1 MNDGSEINDSSDVH
15 YVHTSLSNL
24 HSHRTTLHWPTDQT
38 RGIRHHDERP
48 SIHING
54 TYMSLPSTNRLQSRF
69 FSVSAPEDACL
80 RYSSLGQYDYYW
92 LITAATIIYAHNM
105 FVCVCMSS
113 LIFPRRIVIYW
124 PRDFNLW
131 SVNCACSWHMAPS
144 AATFPWNLLTVWHSD
159 L

>member
-1 MNDGSEINDSSDVH
+1 MTRAMYTMYTLVYRTYIVTELHYTGPPIKRGVSGITTKDHQYTLTAHICHCRQPIVCNHVSLASRLPKMHAFDTARWGSMIIIGWS
-15 YVHTSLSNL
+15 
-24 HSHRTTLHWPTDQT
+24 
-38 RGIRHHDERP
+38 RP
-48 SIHING
+48 
-54 TYMSLPSTNRLQSRF
+54 PRLF
-69 FSVSAPEDACL
+69 
-80 RYSSLGQYDYYW
+80 
-92 LITAATIIYAHNM
+92 NM